1 MLIVNSTAPA
11 IGRRLRWATV
21 IAAAACALAF
31 APAAAAITPQLVL
44 TSPAAGSAT
53 NNTMPVFSGE
63 VDPLEALNGC
73 EISVQLFKGATV
85 GPTAVQTLPQTTE
98 YECSWVTAPA
108 AALEPGTYTAQA
120 SGTTRWR
127 EGEQFKEE
135 NLSSAPVTFTVDTAA
150 PAQAIASPSPGARI
164 VGSSLV
170 VSGSAGTAR
179 GDLPGVTVQVFAG
192 GGAGGTPVEAIEPRS
207 HEGSWSGS
215 LSGLGPG
222 EYTLQVQQT
231 DWAGNVGASAA
242 VPITLVAPP
251 PPPPPSA
258 SFTWFP
264 ELPGIGEVVTLVS
277 SSTDAYSPLTTFAW
291 SLSQSPAFGVGH
303 STTTTTLATS
313 GPHVVRLQVTDAAG
327 RSAIASRRITVRHQ
341 RATLMRPFPI
351 VRIAGRDTRR
361 RVMLTLLTVAAPV
374 SARGTGRIR
383 RTGRHTRSVSRV
395 ARLGKRLASEG
406 TVLMSFPR
414 FARTLPAGSTLE
426 VRVTKAG
433 QIGKLMRL
441 IPHVG
446 RLPSRQDLCLAPGGG
461 AMRCPST

>member
-108 AALEPGTYTAQA
+108 PALE
-120 SGTTRWR
+120 
-127 EGEQFKEE
+127 
-135 NLSSAPVTFTVDTAA
+135 
-150 PAQAIASPSPGARI
+150 SPSPGARI

-291 SLSQSPAFGVGH
+291 SLSQSAAFGVGH
-303 STTTTTLATS
+303 STTTTTFATA

-341 RATLMRPFPI
+341 
-351 VRIAGRDTRR
+351 
-361 RVMLTLLTVAAPV
+361 
-374 SARGTGRIR
+374 
-383 RTGRHTRSVSRV
+383 
-395 ARLGKRLASEG
+395 
-406 TVLMSFPR
+406 
-414 FARTLPAGSTLE
+414 
-426 VRVTKAG
+426 
-433 QIGKLMRL
+433 
-441 IPHVG
+441 
-446 RLPSRQDLCLAPGGG
+446 
-461 AMRCPST
+461 